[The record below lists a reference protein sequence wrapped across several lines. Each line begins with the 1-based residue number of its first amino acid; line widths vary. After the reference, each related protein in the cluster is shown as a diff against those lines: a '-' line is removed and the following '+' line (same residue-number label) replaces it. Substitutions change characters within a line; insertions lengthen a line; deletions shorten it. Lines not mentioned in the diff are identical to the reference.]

1 LPLDRQSIEKRDF
14 PIARRGYD
22 PAAVDAHLRALAVE
36 VDELRRTLS
45 EGRGESLAATAGS
58 QVASI
63 LQAAETTAAEIERQA
78 STEAHAVREQANAE
92 ALHTREQ
99 AIGQARAHVQS
110 VSQATAKLLGRVQ
123 SMDGEMSSLV
133 DRVRS
138 SADRLS
144 GELASVESNVG
155 ALYDT
160 AARQTPPPP
169 PPLASVEPEPSLEFI
184 DERPE
189 MEEPAEQVTDSGDLD
204 GARLVALNMALNGES
219 REDTDSFLMQNFQL
233 SDRQQ
238 LLDEVY
244 AAIEG

>member
-1 LPLDRQSIEKRDF
+1 MPLDRQSIEKRDF

-36 VDELRRTLS
+36 VEELRRTLS

-99 AIGQARAHVQS
+99 AIAQARAHVQS

-169 PPLASVEPEPSLEFI
+169 PAPVEPEPSLEFI

-189 MEEPAEQVTDSGDLD
+189 MQEPVEQVTDSGDVD

>member
-1 LPLDRQSIEKRDF
+1 MPLDRQSIEKRDF

-36 VDELRRTLS
+36 VEELRRTLS

-160 AARQTPPPP
+160 AARQTPPP
-169 PPLASVEPEPSLEFI
+169 LAPVEPEPSLEFI